1 MEDTITNVI
10 TSAMKSLTLRQILF
24 KLQTIKYVWNTTAK
38 MTPSM
43 DKCSVS
49 RKPGYHLFHFMCV
62 VALAADSLLGIL
74 AAIVLYQNPSYSSW
88 ISKCVS
94 GWTLFYIDLVSTS
107 VKWLM
112 GVPGGLK
119 LNNELDHFLGTC
131 FLNMTTLWRELY
143 EEILNVYLDTWL
155 YVIILISPFGLALML
170 CLVHDIL
177 KFTMICITCLYII
190 SAKLYAYQISAL
202 MSLSRLF
209 MGRKYNVLKKR
220 IDLCHYDAS
229 QLLLGTILFTI
240 LLFLLPTTGMYYF
253 ILLLLRLS
261 SGSLQV
267 AIKIAIIMINKIFL
281 FIPWA
286 KRSLRLLHLLGS
298 KLHVQDGYC
307 AWRGREIDLL
317 EFKKH
322 LDSVLISELI
332 YEYRVDDKAC
342 NEDYIRIVHPCMLTV
357 VPINILDFVLNF
369 VLVVL
374 NGSVISL

>member
-1 MEDTITNVI
+1 MEDTIINVI
-10 TSAMKSLTLRQILF
+10 TSTLKSLTLRQILF
-24 KLQTIKYVWNTTAK
+24 KLQIIKYVWNTTAK
-38 MTPSM
+38 MAPSM
-43 DKCSVS
+43 GDSVF
-49 RKPGYHLFHFMCV
+49 RKPGYCLFYFMCV
-62 VALAADSLLGIL
+62 VALVADSLLGIF
-74 AAIVLYQNPSYSSW
+74 AAIVLYQNPSYSSG
-88 ISKCVS
+88 ISNCVS

-143 EEILNVYLDTWL
+143 KEILRVYLDTWL
-155 YVIILISPFGLALML
+155 YVIMFISPFGLALML
-170 CLVHDIL
+170 SLVHDIL

-190 SAKLYAYQISAL
+190 SAKLYSYQISAL

-220 IDLCHYDAS
+220 IDLCYYDAS

-253 ILLLLRLS
+253 ILLLLRFS

-267 AIKIAIIMINKIFL
+267 AVKIAIIMINKIFL
-281 FIPWA
+281 IIPWA
-286 KRSLRLLHLLGS
+286 KRSLRLLHLSGS
-298 KLHVQDGYC
+298 KLHMQDGYC
-307 AWRGREIDLL
+307 VWRGREIDLQ

-322 LDSVLISELI
+322 VDSVPISELI
-332 YEYRVDDKAC
+332 YEYRAGGKAC
-342 NEDYIRIVHPCMLTV
+342 DEDYIRTVHPCMITV
-357 VPINILDFVLNF
+357 LSTSILDFVLKF
-369 VLVVL
+369 VLAVI

>member
-1 MEDTITNVI
+1 MEDTIINVI
-10 TSAMKSLTLRQILF
+10 TSTMKSLTLRQILF

-38 MTPSM
+38 MAPSM
-43 DKCSVS
+43 GESVF
-49 RKPGYHLFHFMCV
+49 RKPGYCLFYFICM
-62 VALAADSLLGIL
+62 VALAADSLLGIFT
-74 AAIVLYQNPSYSSW
+74 AIVLYQNPSY
-88 ISKCVS
+88 ISGISNCVS

-143 EEILNVYLDTWL
+143 KEILNVYLDTWL
-155 YVIILISPFGLALML
+155 YVIIFVSPFGLAMML
-170 CLVHDIL
+170 SLVHDIL
-177 KFTMICITCLYII
+177 KFTTICITCLYIS
-190 SAKLYAYQISAL
+190 SAKLYSYQISAL

-220 IDLCHYDAS
+220 IDLCNYDAS

-240 LLFLLPTTGMYYF
+240 LLFLLPTTAMYYF

-261 SGSLQV
+261 SGFLQV

-281 FIPWA
+281 IAPQA
-286 KRSLRLLHLLGS
+286 KRSLGLLHLSAS
-298 KLHVQDGYC
+298 KLHVRDGYC
-307 AWRGREIDLL
+307 VWIGKRINMK
-317 EFKKH
+317 EFKKY
-322 LDSVLISELI
+322 LDSVPIGELM
-332 YEYRVDDKAC
+332 YEYHVGGKAC
-342 NEDYIRIVHPCMLTV
+342 DEDYIRIVHPCMITV
-357 VPINILDFVLNF
+357 VSVNILDFVLKF
-369 VLVVL
+369 VLAVI